1 MDYNKI
7 EHITNQDI
15 ITEYFSELIIDFSTK
30 ELVRR
35 YDVKGSVHKCTNTEK
50 KLITSHLTLLNGDDK
65 V

>member
-30 ELVRR
+30 ELVQR
-35 YDVKGSVHKCTNTEK
+35 YDVKGSLHKCTNT
-50 KLITSHLTLLNGDDK
+50 
-65 V
+65 